1 MRSSMEAHAWKQRGL
16 FGTDGRAVPPGLG
29 ESSVDGEARLIER
42 LRLIEAL
49 FAGAATD
56 GERVAAGAARDR
68 IRSRLAAAAA
78 QEAPI
83 PYQFT
88 LRDLW
93 SRKVFVALLRRCA
106 LTPYRYRGQRYTTV
120 MVKVPK
126 RFVDDT
132 LWPEFERLNQSLHAY
147 LHEVTDR
154 VVAEVLHADS
164 SEAAEVGEAPQLTAG
179 GPATVDGSA
188 GASDVV
194 PVSPPAAE
202 DPARTAAAAAT
213 RGSAGRK
220 AGRQRRKNRRRHK
233 RR

>member
-1 MRSSMEAHAWKQRGL
+1 
-16 FGTDGRAVPPGLG
+16 
-29 ESSVDGEARLIER
+29 
-42 LRLIEAL
+42 
-49 FAGAATD
+49 
-56 GERVAAGAARDR
+56 
-68 IRSRLAAAAA
+68 
-78 QEAPI
+78 
-83 PYQFT
+83 
-88 LRDLW
+88 
-93 SRKVFVALLRRCA
+93 VALLRRYA

-154 VVAEVLHADS
+154 VVAEVLHADR
-164 SEAAEVGEAPQLTAG
+164 SEAAEVAEAPQLTAG
-179 GPATVDGSA
+179 GPATVYGSA

-202 DPARTAAAAAT
+202 DPARTTAAAT

>member
-1 MRSSMEAHAWKQRGL
+1 MEAQAWGQRGL
-16 FGTDGRAVPPGLG
+16 FGTEGGAVPSGAAQTPQ
-29 ESSVDGEARLIER
+29 DGEARLIEK

-68 IRSRLAAAAA
+68 IRSRLEAVAA

-88 LRDLW
+88 FRDLW
-93 SRKVFVALLRRCA
+93 SRKVFVALLRRYA

-120 MVKVPK
+120 MVNVPK
-126 RFVDDT
+126 RFVDET

-164 SEAAEVGEAPQLTAG
+164 SDAAEVADAPQLTAG
-179 GPATVDGSA
+179 GPATVGESA
-188 GASDVV
+188 DPGDVV
-194 PVSPPAAE
+194 RATA
-202 DPARTAAAAAT
+202 TAAAGSARTVEAKAT
-213 RGSAGRK
+213 SGSAGRK
-220 AGRQRRKNRRRHK
+220 ARRQKRKNRRRRK

>member
-1 MRSSMEAHAWKQRGL
+1 VRLGVGEA
-16 FGTDGRAVPPGLG
+16 P
-29 ESSVDGEARLIER
+29 VDGEARLIEK

-56 GERVAAGAARDR
+56 GERASAGAARDR
-68 IRSRLAAAAA
+68 IRNRLEAVAAL
-78 QEAPI
+78 EAPI

-88 LRDLW
+88 FRDLW
-93 SRKVFVALLRRCA
+93 SRKVFLALLRRYA
-106 LTPYRYRGQRYTTV
+106 LKPYRYRGQRYTTV

-126 RFVDDT
+126 RFVDET

-164 SEAAEVGEAPQLTAG
+164 SDAAEVEPPQLTAG
-179 GPATVDGSA
+179 GPATVGDLADA
-188 GASDVV
+188 GDVV
-194 PVSPPAAE
+194 LASAPVAGDSAS
-202 DPARTAAAAAT
+202 TAAAST
-213 RGSAGRK
+213 TSGSAGRR
-220 AGRQRRKNRRRHK
+220 AGRPTRKNRRRRK